1 MIHSAMVALS
11 IVLPQYRTLMTV
23 DAHPP
28 RLRAASRL
36 GRTAAAPIASA
47 KGGRDSFAGDV
58 IRSVDAAREQAV
70 PAGTI
75 PAPVPL
81 PVSRAGAP
89 PALDRKSAGDRHPGS
104 WPGWCSSPP
113 SGAP

>member
-1 MIHSAMVALS
+1 
-11 IVLPQYRTLMTV
+11 MTV

-58 IRSVDAAREQAV
+58 RRPVDAAREQAV

-75 PAPVPL
+75 PASIPL
-81 PVSRAGAP
+81 PTEVRLLLPRWVVSRQGIAIQEAG
-89 PALDRKSAGDRHPGS
+89 LAGVARLRQEHPDPHQLG
-104 WPGWCSSPP
+104 
-113 SGAP
+113 